1 MSPTRHTKKLVN
13 TLSYTGAQPQVHT
26 RECAVTHRNRHTHFT
41 PISHVHCLLLTQACK
56 QQTDRTTLELT
67 CQCVASTASKVY
79 CVTASHGLVPSHHF
93 TRHCGWHSLRLG
105 LVSYYRSI
113 FFCCI
118 SRKYLNIPTAIN
130 TSNALSNITKIN
142 HCLRLSLCIHCTWP
156 ESSTRLGGLI
166 VWLSTS

>member
-1 MSPTRHTKKLVN
+1 MSSSRRTKKLVN
-13 TLSYTGAQPQVHT
+13 TSSHTGTSLRFIPVSVLSHIGTDTHT
-26 RECAVTHRNRHTHFT
+26 T

-67 CQCVASTASKVY
+67 CQYVASTASKVY

-113 FFCCI
+113 FFVALVENI
-118 SRKYLNIPTAIN
+118 LTSRQQSIHLM
-130 TSNALSNITKIN
+130 
-142 HCLRLSLCIHCTWP
+142 LCQILQK
-156 ESSTRLGGLI
+156 EII
-166 VWLSTS
+166 VCGCHSAFIAHG